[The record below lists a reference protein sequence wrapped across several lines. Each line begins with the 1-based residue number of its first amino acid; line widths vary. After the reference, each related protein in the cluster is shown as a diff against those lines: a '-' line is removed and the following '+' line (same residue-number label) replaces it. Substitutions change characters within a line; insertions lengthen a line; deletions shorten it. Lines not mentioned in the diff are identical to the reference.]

1 MGAGRDLSTRGR
13 AFGLDLEVHFD
24 CPGLPPAAPAARAGP
39 SPVHVE
45 LSTERLAAA
54 FPAGAERIWQLESSD
69 GTVLAHYD
77 ADHEAG
83 YLLTAAGYGSFV
95 IRPDRSRVLCD
106 PEPDGGPAWRWQRY
120 LVGQVLPFVAVLH
133 GLEVFHASVVIVDT
147 AAVAF
152 LGASG
157 AGKSSIAAGCVLRGG
172 RYVTDDVMALRAE
185 SSNDDAICAQSGF
198 GLASLRND
206 LVRRLDGE
214 AIARLGTPVG
224 EDEEAL
230 RLAIEVPG
238 EAVPIA
244 GCYFLER
251 REAGEPGAIERCDPV
266 DPRRLLASSYNF
278 VLRDRDRLTRQ
289 LDICAQLAHRIPLFR
304 LPILPGVGPLEVA
317 ERVDRHVTSI
327 AA

>member
-1 MGAGRDLSTRGR
+1 MGAGRELSTRGR

-24 CPGLPPAAPAARAGP
+24 CPGLPPAPRAARPAR

-45 LSTERLAAA
+45 LSTERLAAT
-54 FPAGAERIWQLESSD
+54 FPPGAERIWQLESSD
-69 GTVLAHYD
+69 GTVFAHYD
-77 ADHEAG
+77 ADPAAG

-106 PEPDGGPAWRWQRY
+106 PEPGVGPAWRWQRY

-133 GLEVFHASVVIVDT
+133 ELEVFHASVVIVDS

-157 AGKSSIAAGCVLRGG
+157 AGKSSIAAGCVLRGA
-172 RYVTDDVMALRAE
+172 RYVTDDVMALRAG
-185 SSNDDAICAQSGF
+185 STNDAAIYAESGF

-206 LVRRLDGE
+206 LVRRLDGD

-224 EDEEAL
+224 EDEDAL

-238 EAVPIA
+238 DAVPIA
-244 GCYFLER
+244 GLYFLER
-251 REAGEPGAIERCDPV
+251 REAGQPDAIEQCDPV
-266 DPRRLLASSYNF
+266 DPRLLLASSYNF

-289 LDICAQLAHRIPLFR
+289 LDICARLAHRIPMFR
-304 LPILPGVGPLEVA
+304 LPVVPDVGPLEVA